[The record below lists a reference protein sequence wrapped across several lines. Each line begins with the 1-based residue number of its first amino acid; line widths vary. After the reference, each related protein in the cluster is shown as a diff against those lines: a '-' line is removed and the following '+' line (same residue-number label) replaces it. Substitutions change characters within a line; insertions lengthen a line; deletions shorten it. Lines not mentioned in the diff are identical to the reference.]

1 VCAAFYWG
9 LPAYAQNAKPQTH
22 RTERLE
28 QFLGLGPAPDAAAA
42 ARGATTYA
50 SNCSFC
56 HGVKA
61 TGGEGPDLV
70 RSSLVLHDQ
79 KGELI
84 GQVVKNGRPDKGM
97 PAFPSLTEAQIS
109 DIAAFL
115 HMKIYEAANRGT
127 YQIQNVVTG
136 DAKAGEAFFN
146 GPGGCTACHSVT
158 GDLAHVASK
167 YQPVEL
173 QAAFLYPA
181 AVSRLAGAGGHQL
194 PTPEVTVTLSS
205 GQSYTGKL
213 KRLDDFVVSLYD
225 SAGNYHSWTRGPGVT
240 VTVKDPLTGHLKL
253 LGQYTDADMHNV
265 LAYLVTLK

>member
-1 VCAAFYWG
+1 MPVH
-9 LPAYAQNAKPQTH
+9 AQNAKPRADRRD
-22 RTERLE
+22 RTAA
-28 QFLGLGPAPDAAAA
+28 FLGLGAAPDAAAA
-42 ARGATTYA
+42 GRGAKIYA
-50 SNCSFC
+50 ANCSFC

-61 TGGEGPDLV
+61 TGGEGPDLI

-79 KGELI
+79 NGELV

-97 PAFPSLTEAQIS
+97 PAFASLTDAQIS

-136 DAKAGEAFFN
+136 DANAGKAFFN

-158 GDLAHVASK
+158 GDLAHIASK

-181 AVSRLAGAGGHQL
+181 AVSRLGGAGGHKL
-194 PTPEVTVTLSS
+194 ASPEVTVTLSS

-213 KRLDDFVVSLYD
+213 KRLDDFTVSLYD
-225 SAGNYHSWTRGPGVT
+225 ASGSYHSWARGPGVT
-240 VTVKDPLTGHLKL
+240 VKVKDPLAVHLKL